1 MSRIERVN
9 QQVKREIGR
18 IIQLELSD
26 PRLEFVS
33 ITSVEVSKD
42 LRNARVY
49 FSVIGDESRK
59 EGAAKGLNGAGGTI
73 RGILARKLNMRCTPE
88 LRFHYDKSI
97 EYSSVVEETLKEINN
112 EYKSDQ

>member
-9 QQVKREIGR
+9 QQVKREISR

-33 ITSVEVSKD
+33 ITGVEVSKD

-49 FSVIGDESRK
+49 FSVLGDESRV
-59 EGAAKGLNGAGGTI
+59 EAAATGLNGAGGTI
-73 RGILARKLNMRCTPE
+73 RGLLSKKLNMRNTPE
-88 LRFHYDKSI
+88 LRFYHDKSI
-97 EYSSVVEETLKEINN
+97 EYSSYVEETLKEINDEHN
-112 EYKSDQ
+112 SDQ